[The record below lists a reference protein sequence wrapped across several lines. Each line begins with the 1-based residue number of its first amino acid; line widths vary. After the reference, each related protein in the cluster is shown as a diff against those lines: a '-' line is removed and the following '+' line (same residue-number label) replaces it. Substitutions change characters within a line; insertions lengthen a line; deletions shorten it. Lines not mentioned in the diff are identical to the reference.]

1 MAESER
7 PRSRTVR
14 CASSRWYARSD
25 LADRYYAAH
34 IFGATRFADLPRE
47 RPLLLLNATDIGIGI
62 GARFAFLQDHFDRLC
77 SDLDGVRISRAVAA
91 SAAFP
96 VAFTPLGFA
105 NYPAERCGYSTPS
118 WVENARADLELNA
131 SRFER
136 ALDWSAYESREIR
149 FIHLN
154 DGGLV
159 DNLGLRGPM
168 LGLQS
173 PSSPLPILRLIN
185 QERIR
190 RVAIVVVDAR
200 TRDFPD
206 ADRSAHAPGILSVLH
221 AAATEPM
228 ANTSTDSIELARQYI
243 SAWNRQLADAG
254 DAPPVAFY
262 LVRVSFA
269 AERDAALRAELE
281 EIGTRLQLPPAQLTR
296 VVEAGARLLRQSP
309 GFACLL
315 HALAE
320 DPPALPTHA
329 RCPE

>member
-77 SDLDGVRISRAVAA
+77 SDLG
-91 SAAFP
+91 
-96 VAFTPLGFA
+96 
-105 NYPAERCGYSTPS
+105 
-118 WVENARADLELNA
+118 LNA

-228 ANTSTDSIELARQYI
+228 ENTSTDSIELARQYI
-243 SAWNRQLADAG
+243 SAWNRQLADVG